1 MERLEYA
8 RSMSDCPFIVNS
20 AFRTVEYELAHN
32 RSGSSS
38 HCKGLAVD
46 LHCISD
52 RARCTIV
59 KCLLRAGFR
68 RIGIAKTFIHV
79 DYDKSK
85 NDAIWLYDK

>member
-20 AFRTVEYELAHN
+20 AFRSVQYEKEHL
-32 RSGSSS
+32 RSGTSS

-46 LHCISD
+46 LRCHSD
-52 RARCTIV
+52 RARCTII
-59 KCLLRAGFR
+59 KCLMRAGFR

-79 DYDKSK
+79 DSDKSK
-85 NDAIWLYDK
+85 NDSIWLYD